1 MAKGSSHVF
10 QQSSIMC
17 VFGLLCALFW
27 FCLLYYSPFGV
38 FQGRTFWSSSL
49 QISPTSN
56 QSRIQESI
64 PIPVVSHEPENV
76 ESESAVSPS
85 KTPKVFRFM
94 KALTSIDNKSDLC
107 GGRYVYVHDLPS
119 RFNEDMVKE
128 CGSINRC
135 FDMCKFTKN
144 SGVGPPLENTELGVF
159 SVNGWYAT
167 NQFTLD
173 VIFRNR
179 MKQYECLTNDSSMAA
194 AIFVPFYAGFDAS
207 RYLWGYNT
215 SVRDAASLDLV
226 DWLQNRDEW
235 KVMNGK
241 DHFLVGG
248 RITWDFRRL
257 SNKDTDWGNNFL
269 FLPASKNMSVLLIE
283 SSPFN
288 SNDFAIP
295 YPTYFHPSKDSD
307 VFTWQNRMMK
317 LDRKW
322 LFCFAG
328 APRPGNPKSIRSLLI
343 DQCKNSNSGKL
354 LECGNDESKC
364 HSPSNIMKMF
374 QRSVFCLQ
382 PPGDS
387 YTRRSAFDSILAGC
401 IPVFFHPASFYTQY
415 TWHLP
420 KKYTKYS
427 IFIPEDDIRRNISIE
442 QRLGQID
449 SETVKMMRKE
459 VVDLIPRLIYAD
471 PRSRLKSLKDAFD
484 VSVEAV
490 INKVTKLRKDLVAGR
505 RNNGGF
511 IEELSWKYA
520 LLEEEDEEE
529 EETVGVHEWDPF
541 FSKPKQQ
548 T

>member
-27 FCLLYYSPFGV
+27 FCFLYSPFGV

-85 KTPKVFRFM
+85 KTPKVFPFM
-94 KALTSIDNKSDLC
+94 KALRSIDNKSDPC
-107 GGRYVYVHDLPS
+107 SERYVYVHDLPS

-159 SVNGWYAT
+159 SDNGWYAT

-194 AIFVPFYAGFDAS
+194 AIL
-207 RYLWGYNT
+207 R
-215 SVRDAASLDLV
+215 R
-226 DWLQNRDEW
+226 NRDEW

-257 SNKDTDWGNNFL
+257 SNKDTDWGNKFL
-269 FLPASKNMSVLLIE
+269 FLPASKNMSALLIE

-328 APRPGNPKSIRSLLI
+328 ALRPGNPKSIRSLLI

-427 IFIPEDDIRRNISIE
+427 IFIPEGDIRRNISIE

-449 SETVKMMRKE
+449 SKTVKMMRKE
-459 VVDLIPRLIYAD
+459 VVNLIPRLIYAD
-471 PRSRLKSLKDAFD
+471 PRSRLESLKDAFD
-484 VSVEAV
+484 LSVEAV
-490 INKVTKLRKDLVAGR
+490 INKVTKLRRDLVAGR

-520 LLEEEDEEE
+520 LLEEEDEE
-529 EETVGVHEWDPF
+529 TVGVHEWDPF
-541 FSKPKQQ
+541 FSKPKHQ

>member
-27 FCLLYYSPFGV
+27 FCLLYSPFGV

-85 KTPKVFRFM
+85 KTPKVFPFM
-94 KALTSIDNKSDLC
+94 KTLRTIDNKSDPC
-107 GGRYVYVHDLPS
+107 GGRYVYVHDLS
-119 RFNEDMVKE
+119 RNVVALTDA
-128 CGSINRC
+128 SIC
-135 FDMCKFTKN
+135 
-144 SGVGPPLENTELGVF
+144 
-159 SVNGWYAT
+159 
-167 NQFTLD
+167 FTLD

-179 MKQYECLTNDSSMAA
+179 MKQYKCLTNDSSMAA

-257 SNKDTDWGNNFL
+257 SNNYTDWGNKFL

-471 PRSRLKSLKDAFD
+471 PRSRLESLKDAFD

-490 INKVTKLRKDLVAGR
+490 INKVTKLRRDLVAGR

-520 LLEEEDEEE
+520 LLEEDEE
-529 EETVGVHEWDPF
+529 EETVDVHEWDPF